1 MSIYS
6 SSSTDNMSFSG
17 MLVNNGLCTEGG
29 NDESMFFTHY
39 VKMQDILMQLDIVM

>member
-6 SSSTDNMSFSG
+6 SSSTDNMSFSE
-17 MLVNNGLCTEGG
+17 MFVNNGLCTEGG

-39 VKMQDILMQLDIVM
+39 VEM

>member
-1 MSIYS
+1 
-6 SSSTDNMSFSG
+6 MSFSE

-39 VKMQDILMQLDIVM
+39 VEM